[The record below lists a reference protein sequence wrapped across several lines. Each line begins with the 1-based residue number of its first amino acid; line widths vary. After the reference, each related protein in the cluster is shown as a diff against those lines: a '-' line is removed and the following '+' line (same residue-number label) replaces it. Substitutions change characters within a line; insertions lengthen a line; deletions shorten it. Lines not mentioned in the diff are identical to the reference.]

1 MSNYNNENNNK
12 ITMRSKDKNSFFNTN
27 YRQKNQPFKFNSIG
41 KLISMNNPSMPK
53 DKAKKPFSK
62 NKIKN
67 DNIIIH
73 NNGKSPTNMLNSNII
88 QGYSKSEND
97 LCSNISENDL
107 YGTIHNFSKK
117 STPKKIANN
126 INKVNVIFKGEENQ
140 VSSLHNG
147 DMVYNNYFSN
157 NKNPNAYFQPRKITN
172 QTHGV
177 FFFKIIRKI

>member
-1 MSNYNNENNNK
+1 MK
-12 ITMRSKDKNSFFNTN
+12 SKDKNSFLNTN

-62 NKIKN
+62 NIIKN

-73 NNGKSPTNMLNSNII
+73 NNGKSPTNILNSNII
-88 QGYSKSEND
+88 QGYNSKSEND
-97 LCSNISENDL
+97 LYSNISENDL

-117 STPKKIANN
+117 STPKKKANN
-126 INKVNVIFKGEENQ
+126 INKVNIAFKAEENQSQ

-147 DMVYNNYFSN
+147 DMVYRN
-157 NKNPNAYFQPRKITN
+157 
-172 QTHGV
+172 
-177 FFFKIIRKI
+177 